1 MEIQESLP
9 EKVAKIFGTIE
20 KGAKN
25 MKEAMQEYRNE
36 SYDLKSINSKEKL
49 LDFSRIEDDVK
60 KIYKD
65 IQKKGD
71 TVLGSHLILDGK
83 NDLMEINI
91 YTQKNGETFQTT
103 IKAEVQRVTN
113 IPSHVRDELKNS
125 GRVELN
131 LKL

>member
-49 LDFSRIEDDVK
+49 LDFIRIEDDVK

>member
-1 MEIQESLP
+1 VEIQESLS

-20 KGAKN
+20 KGAKDI
-25 MKEAMQEYRNE
+25 KEAIQENSNE
-36 SYDLKSINSKEKL
+36 SYDLKSINKKEKL

-60 KIYKD
+60 KIHKD
-65 IQKKGD
+65 LQKKGD
-71 TVLGSHLILDGK
+71 TVLGSHLILDDK

-91 YTQKNGETFQTT
+91 YTQKDGETSQTT
-103 IKAEVQRVTN
+103 IKAEVQRITN

>member
-1 MEIQESLP
+1 MEVQESLS

-20 KGAKN
+20 KGAKDI
-25 MKEAMQEYRNE
+25 KEAIQENSNE
-36 SYDLKSINSKEKL
+36 SYDLKSINKKEKL

-65 IQKKGD
+65 LQKKGD
-71 TVLGSHLILDGK
+71 TVLGSHLILDDT
-83 NDLMEINI
+83 NNLMEINI
-91 YTQKNGETFQTT
+91 YTKKNGETSQTS
-103 IKAEVQRVTN
+103 IKAEVQRITN

-131 LKL
+131 LKF